1 MDGAL
6 ILETTFLI
14 DLEREQQGDHHGPA
28 RGFLEEHSEARL
40 CITPTIAGELASGVD
55 REERPAWEA
64 LLSGMKVLG
73 IDREVCWRYGQLFRF
88 LKDNGLLIGSNDLWI
103 AATSVVHG
111 LPLVTRNERHFR
123 RIPELR
129 VLGYRR

>member
-14 DLEREQQGDHHGPA
+14 DLEREQRGDHRGPA
-28 RGFLEEHSEARL
+28 REFLEKHSEARL

-55 REERPAWEA
+55 RE
-64 LLSGMKVLG
+64 
-73 IDREVCWRYGQLFRF
+73 VCWRYGRLFRF

-111 LPLVTRNERHFR
+111 LPLVTHNERHFR
-123 RIPELR
+123 RIPELK